1 FIEELTGSPLPTPRR
16 PEDSDERS
24 GVATPGSGSSESLM
38 MGKTAAPSS
47 APRPP
52 TAPPAAPSLAPRL
65 AGPAALLVAAAA
77 GAWLLF
83 RPATTVAIPVPAP
96 VDPVVAIDAGAVAV
110 AAAVRVPEVVAEDAG
125 APVVAVAAVKRFA
138 MPPADELEKL
148 EALERMVQAKQ
159 FKDAVEMSDR
169 TNRLQLSPVGL
180 SYAAMLSTQASCGY
194 KDQGGAQARYRAI
207 TEPSHRTTAKSF
219 CAKYIDSALLTL

>member
-1 FIEELTGSPLPTPRR
+1 
-16 PEDSDERS
+16 
-24 GVATPGSGSSESLM
+24 
-38 MGKTAAPSS
+38 
-47 APRPP
+47 
-52 TAPPAAPSLAPRL
+52 
-65 AGPAALLVAAAA
+65 
-77 GAWLLF
+77 
-83 RPATTVAIPVPAP
+83 
-96 VDPVVAIDAGAVAV
+96 VVAIDAGAVAV
-110 AAAVRVPEVVAEDAG
+110 AAVRVPEVVAEDAG